1 MRFINKKL
9 LGVLLVAVGCSVGF
23 VLFANQKIEK
33 STQDLVWQS
42 ADRIPVNAVGVVP
55 GTRPGGEFFRNRIT
69 AAAQLYHAGKVKWLI
84 VSGDNRHAGYNE
96 PQEMQ
101 QALIEKGLPVDA
113 IYCDYAGFTTL
124 DSVVRAREVFGQNS
138 ITVVSQAF
146 QNRRAIYLAQHYG
159 IKASG
164 LNAED
169 VPASQQRPLK
179 VIREYVAR
187 GRAVL
192 DATLIRRQPHFTGAK
207 IVPGAVSSDRC
218 PAVIK

>member
-1 MRFINKKL
+1 MYFINKRIL
-9 LGVLLVAVGCSVGF
+9 SVLLVAVGCSIGF
-23 VLFANQKIEK
+23 VLFANQKVERV
-33 STQDLVWQS
+33 TQDSVWQS
-42 ADRIPVNAVGVVP
+42 VDKIPFNAVGVVP
-55 GTRPGGEFFRNRIT
+55 GTRPGGTFFRNRIT
-69 AAAQLYHAGKVKWLI
+69 AAVELYQAGKVKWLI

-101 QALIEKGLPVDA
+101 KALTEKGIPESA

-124 DSVVRAREVFGQNS
+124 DTVVRAREVFGQTS

-159 IKASG
+159 IKAIG

-169 VPASQQRPLK
+169 VPVEQQRLLGT
-179 VIREYVAR
+179 VREYVAR

-192 DATLIRRQPHFTGAK
+192 DATLIRRQPHFTGPK
-207 IVPGAVSSDRC
+207 ITPGVLLAERC
-218 PAVIK
+218 PAG